1 VPARPGNGQTGHRN
15 ATATRRSWQRCKPG
29 RSPRWPRNLASLPN
43 ARNWASRRSARR
55 WDQAND
61 RVPTGASRLFQIAT
75 GQVLRSDFDRE
86 ARSAE
91 RLATAERA
99 IGDLKASLQ
108 ADRSAYATRQAG
120 ERSTLTDRHR
130 AEDRQLQQ
138 AVTVR
143 TDFDRAA
150 EVEARR
156 EQARGIARENAPV
169 HDSERKGPDLT
180 PA

>member
-1 VPARPGNGQTGHRN
+1 MPARPGNGQTGHRN

-29 RSPRWPRNLASLPN
+29 RSPRC
-43 ARNWASRRSARR
+43 
-55 WDQAND
+55 
-61 RVPTGASRLFQIAT
+61 PTGASRLFQIAT